1 MLPLDPNGNDFVIL
15 FRLAMESQTFAF
27 FHGRAEKC
35 TGLLHISV
43 AEIAEENNLPR
54 VLEK

>member
-1 MLPLDPNGNDFVIL
+1 MTCYFVLFSHGKLDL
-15 FRLAMESQTFAF
+15 SF

-35 TGLLHISV
+35 IDCIDLLHISV
-43 AEIAEENNLPR
+43 SEVAEENNLPR